1 MSDSLEELWRRAAV
15 AGADPAIQE
24 LLLSAPP
31 AWDDVVALPSYAL
44 DERLARLFDTHRLA
58 IALRDLDALRAL
70 ELTWRSAPALID
82 SLRVL
87 RARGEIDLGLGG
99 RGWTPAE
106 LEMLVDESFL
116 VVGVP
121 TEDAWRA
128 LAHGD
133 IDSARSAL
141 ERAQAAAPVGVSPLV
156 WPGVVL
162 GVELRALCALLAR
175 DD

>member
-1 MSDSLEELWRRAAV
+1 LSVSVEALWRQAAA
-15 AGADPAIQE
+15 AGVDPAIE
-24 LLLSAPP
+24 ELLSALP
-31 AWDDVVALPSYAL
+31 AWDNVVALPSDAL

-58 IALRDLDALRAL
+58 IALRDVDSLREL

-87 RARGEIDLGLGG
+87 RARGEINLGLGG
-99 RGWTPAE
+99 RGWMPAE
-106 LEMLVDESFL
+106 LELLVDESFL

-128 LAHGD
+128 LAVGD
-133 IDSARSAL
+133 TDSARSAL
-141 ERAQAAAPVGVSPLV
+141 ERAQAASVIDVSPLV

-162 GVELRALCALLAR
+162 GVEVRALRTLLAR
-175 DD
+175 DA

>member
-1 MSDSLEELWRRAAV
+1 LSVSLEELWRRAAV
-15 AGADPAIQE
+15 AGVDPAIE
-24 LLLSAPP
+24 ELLSALP
-31 AWDDVVALPSYAL
+31 AWDDVVALPSDAL
-44 DERLARLFDTHRLA
+44 DERLGRLFDTHRLA
-58 IALRDLDALRAL
+58 IAHSDLDALRAL
-70 ELTWRSAPALID
+70 ELRWRSAPALID

-106 LEMLVDESFL
+106 LEMLVNESFL

-128 LAHGD
+128 LALGD
-133 IDSARSAL
+133 VGSARSAL
-141 ERAQAAAPVGVSPLV
+141 ERGRAVSSAGASPLM

-162 GVELRALCALLAR
+162 GVELRALRALCAR

>member
-1 MSDSLEELWRRAAV
+1 
-15 AGADPAIQE
+15 
-24 LLLSAPP
+24 
-31 AWDDVVALPSYAL
+31 LPSDAL

-58 IALRDLDALRAL
+58 IAHSDLDALRVL

-87 RARGEIDLGLGG
+87 RAQGEIDLGLGG
-99 RGWTPAE
+99 RGWRLAE

-128 LAHGD
+128 LALGD
-133 IDSARSAL
+133 VGGARSAL
-141 ERAQAAAPVGVSPLV
+141 ERALAVSSAGVSPLM

-162 GVELRALCALLAR
+162 GVELRALHALCAR